1 MVRAKQITS
10 LEKVFK
16 KNFEEYT
23 EISEIRMLRGER
35 VSYQIVAEGDF
46 SVGKLKYYGS
56 AEKYASV
63 YIVDPAVLD
72 MPVDFGNPYDDN
84 YLTLEPA
91 LMPDILVPA
100 EDRDNTFC
108 PAEFPRALWIDI
120 EIPRD
125 AKAGDYTFAVSAS
138 DPYYNNGD
146 EIFFCEMKI
155 SVIDAE
161 PLPTELIYTRWFH
174 GDCIAEYHGIEVY
187 SERHWELIDK
197 HIRAAVHDGM
207 NMILTPI
214 HTPPLDTAPGSYR
227 TPVHLVDIERRG
239 GKYFFNFDKFDR
251 FVKMA
256 ESAGIKYFEIAH
268 LFSQGGAHTA
278 ANILITENGEKKYAF
293 DHNTPSD
300 SKEYIDFLSE
310 YLPAVVERTE
320 VLGISERCFYHVSDE
335 PRPRDIEVYK
345 AAREAVVKHLKGAKT
360 FDALTDYSY
369 YEAGLVEY
377 PVASVDH
384 IGAFLPHKIP
394 TQFIYYSCAQQNG
407 QINSFL
413 SMPPARVRML
423 GVLLYKYKIKGF
435 LQWGLNFYNSCM
447 SLERI
452 NPYTTTSADMR
463 YQSGDPFILYP
474 SKNGAY
480 TSIRGRLTHDAI
492 SGLNLLRTAE
502 KKIGYE
508 AVTQI
513 IDEVALSPLTF
524 ENYPKDKEFFFA
536 LRERLLNIVDGV

>member
-1 MVRAKQITS
+1 MVKAKQITS

-16 KNFEEYT
+16 KKFEEYT
-23 EISEIRMLRGER
+23 EIRKIKMLRGER
-35 VSYQIVAEGDF
+35 ASYQIVAAGDF
-46 SVGKLKYYGS
+46 SVGELKYSGNAS
-56 AEKYASV
+56 KYASV
-63 YIVDPAVLD
+63 YIEDLAVLD
-72 MPVDFGNPYDDN
+72 MPVDFYNPHDDN

-100 EDRDNTFC
+100 EERKNTFC

-120 EIPRD
+120 DIPKN
-125 AKAGDYTFAVSAS
+125 AEAGDYTFTVSAS

-146 EIFFCEMKI
+146 ELFSCEMKI
-155 SVIDAE
+155 EVIDAE

-174 GDCIAEYHGIEVY
+174 GDCIAQYHGTEVY

-227 TPVHLVDIERRG
+227 TPVHLVDIERKN
-239 GKYFFNFDKFDR
+239 GKYFFSFEKFDR
-251 FVKMA
+251 FVKIA
-256 ESAGIKYFEIAH
+256 EAAGIKYFEMAH

-300 SKEYIDFLSE
+300 SKEYTDFLAE
-310 YLPAVVERTE
+310 YLPTVVARTE
-320 VLGISERCFYHVSDE
+320 ALGISERCFYHVSDE
-335 PRPRDIEVYK
+335 PRARDLETYK
-345 AAREAVVKHLKGAKT
+345 AARKAVVAHIKGAKT
-360 FDALTDYSY
+360 IDALTDYSY
-369 YEAGLVEY
+369 YAAGLVEY

-384 IGAFLPHKIP
+384 VGSFLPHKIP

-413 SMPPARVRML
+413 AMPHARVRML
-423 GVLLYKYKIKGF
+423 GALLYKYNMRGF

-447 SLERI
+447 SLEEI
-452 NPYTTTSADMR
+452 NPYTTTSADKR
-463 YQSGDPFILYP
+463 FQSGDPFILYP

-480 TSIRGRLTHDAI
+480 TSIRGRLTHAAI
-492 SGLNLLRTAE
+492 SDLDLLRTAE
-502 KKIGYE
+502 KKIGRE
-508 AVTQI
+508 SVI
-513 IDEVALSPLTF
+513 ELIDDLAGSPLTF
-524 ENYPKDKEFFFA
+524 EHYPKDNEFFFN
-536 LRERLLNIVDGV
+536 LRERLIEILE

>member
-1 MVRAKQITS
+1 MVNAKQISS

-16 KNFEEYT
+16 KRLDEYT
-23 EISEIRMLRGER
+23 EISVIKMLRGER
-35 VSYQIVAEGDF
+35 ASYQIAASGDF
-46 SVGKLKYYGS
+46 SIGKLRYSGS
-56 AEKYASV
+56 AAKYAQV

-72 MPVDFGNPYDDN
+72 MPVDFYNPHDDN

-100 EDRDNTFC
+100 KDRDNIFC

-120 EIPRD
+120 EMPRD
-125 AKAGDYTFAVSAS
+125 AAPGSYTFTVCAN
-138 DPYYNNGD
+138 DDHYCGGE
-146 EIFFCEMKI
+146 EIFSCEMKI
-155 SVIDAE
+155 EVLDAE

-197 HIRAAVHDGM
+197 HVRAAVHDGM

-227 TPVHLVDIERRG
+227 TPVHLVDIERRDG
-239 GKYFFNFDKFDR
+239 RYIFDFKKFDR
-251 FVKMA
+251 FVKISEA
-256 ESAGIKYFEIAH
+256 AGIKYFEMAH

-293 DHNTPSD
+293 DHSTPSD
-300 SKEYIDFLSE
+300 SKEYADFLAE
-310 YLPAVVERTE
+310 YLPAIVARTE
-320 VLGISERCFYHVSDE
+320 ELGIAERCFYHVSDE
-335 PRPRDIEVYK
+335 PRPKDIEVYRN
-345 AAREAVVKHLKGAKT
+345 AREAVVKHLKGAKT

-384 IGAFLPHKIP
+384 IGSFLPHEVP

-407 QINSFL
+407 HINSFL

-423 GVLLYKYKIKGF
+423 GPLLYKYKIKGF

-474 SKNGAY
+474 TKNGVY

-492 SGLNLLRTAE
+492 SDLDLLRTAE
-502 KKIGYE
+502 KKIGRD
-508 AVTQI
+508 AVVELV
-513 IDEVALSPLTF
+513 DKLAGAPLTF
-524 ENYPKDKEFFFA
+524 ECYPKNKEFFFA
-536 LRERLLNIVDGV
+536 LREELLNIVK